1 MKEKILE
8 ILRGIDENVDYETSD
23 NFIEDGIIDSY
34 QMVEIIDGLESEF
47 DIEISGRDII
57 PENFAN
63 LDSIEAMLKKY
74 IGEK

>member
-8 ILRGIDENVDYETSD
+8 ILRGIDETVDYETSD
-23 NFIEDGIIDSY
+23 NFIGDGIIDSY

-47 DIEISGRDII
+47 DIEISGRDIV

-74 IGEK
+74 IGE